1 MNRIVNKIALLAF
14 LFFSMEMHAQVE
26 LSAMAASDSIL
37 EFIPLAE
44 RKLPKRKNI
53 YLELGG
59 SGGFASF
66 NFEWIFAHRNPKMRF
81 LLRPGISVSPID
93 KNNGLALIFPVM
105 VHGVYGQKHC
115 LDVGLGQTFTITTKG
130 QFFFRAPL
138 SIGYRLEPKSS
149 RMFYRFSY
157 TPIVSY
163 LFDQQWEH
171 WGGISVGY
179 KIK

>member
-1 MNRIVNKIALLAF
+1 MNTIVSRTILFAF
-14 LFFSMEMHAQVE
+14 LCISMEMCAQEE
-26 LSAMAASDSIL
+26 LSPIRASNAMPERL
-37 EFIPLAE
+37 VMVE
-44 RKLPKRKNI
+44 RKLPSRKNI
-53 YLELGG
+53 YLELAG
-59 SGGFASF
+59 SGGFGSI
-66 NFEWIFAHRNPKMRF
+66 NFEWIFAHRNPKMR
-81 LLRPGISVSPID
+81 LSLRPGISVTPID

-105 VHGVYGQKHC
+105 VHGIYGVNHC
-115 LDVGLGQTFTITTKG
+115 LDVGIGQTFTITTKG

-163 LFDQQWEH
+163 LFDRQWEH
-171 WGGISVGY
+171 WGGISIGY

>member
-1 MNRIVNKIALLAF
+1 MNRIVNITILLAF

-26 LSAMAASDSIL
+26 LGSAPRNDANWIDAT
-37 EFIPLAE
+37 PQ
-44 RKLPKRKNI
+44 RKLPKRHNV
-53 YLELGG
+53 YFELGG
-59 SGGFASF
+59 SGGFGSF
-66 NFEWIFAHRNPKMRF
+66 NYEWVFAHRNPKMRF
-81 LLRPGISVSPID
+81 LLRPGLSFTPID
-93 KNNGLALIFPVM
+93 KNNGFALIFPVM

-115 LDVGLGQTFTITTKG
+115 LDVGIGQTFTITSKG
-130 QFFFRAPL
+130 QFFFRAPV
-138 SIGYRLEPKSS
+138 SIGYRLEPKES

-171 WGGISVGY
+171 WGGISIGY